1 MLNLTWRRT
10 FSSGVQG
17 HGLTPH
23 PLLRGSGRGSRLV
36 GRRGRAGRQAGR
48 QASRRRARLRI
59 TLVLLQVDR
68 DRLEHH
74 PELVRAVGVGLGHE
88 STARHTVCV
97 VLELDGHVLKLGA
110 ALVDPRDA
118 THVPGV
124 VGRAELAR
132 ELLGD
137 RANFLEV

>member
-1 MLNLTWRRT
+1 MLNLTRRRT
-10 FSSGVQG
+10 FSSGVRG
-17 HGLTPH
+17 HGLTPY

-59 TLVLLQVDR
+59 TWSSSSEVDR

-88 STARHTVCV
+88 SAARHTVCV
-97 VLELDGHVLKLGA
+97 VLQLGHVLKLGA
-110 ALVDPRDA
+110 ARVRRLLTPA
-118 THVPGV
+118 MLPTYQ
-124 VGRAELAR
+124 EL
-132 ELLGD
+132 
-137 RANFLEV
+137 